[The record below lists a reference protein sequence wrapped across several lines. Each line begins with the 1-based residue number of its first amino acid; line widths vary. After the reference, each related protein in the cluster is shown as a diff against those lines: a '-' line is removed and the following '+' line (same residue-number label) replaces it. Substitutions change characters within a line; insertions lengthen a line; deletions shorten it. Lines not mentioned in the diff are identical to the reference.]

1 MDQLDKF
8 NTVRIYEL
16 DLGKI
21 SLTEDVNDRIKKM
34 YSGLTF
40 KVFDKTNPQGLRI
53 CVGVNIGAL
62 SKNKFNFYL
71 VFTDDVGN
79 ANAYLVEILE
89 N

>member
-1 MDQLDKF
+1 
-8 NTVRIYEL
+8 
-16 DLGKI
+16 
-21 SLTEDVNDRIKKM
+21 M